1 METNKHMTKKQRKL
15 HRIWKSIRPFCVV
28 VVSVLV
34 VYLISVFSVRYF
46 LSNYINPVDVHDAT
60 PIEVVIPES
69 ASASRIAQI
78 LYNARGEDEKGLI
91 TNTAVFK
98 VYVDFIG
105 KASSL
110 QAGTYILSRNM
121 TLKQIVDV
129 ICEGNGQKEV
139 VKFTIPEGYT
149 VLDIA
154 KTLLDK
160 NLIPDESKFL
170 SLCESREANESFSF
184 IAQLP
189 ESAEKSRTFIMEG
202 YLFPDTY
209 EVYADGSVQAI
220 IIKFVNRFNDVF
232 TEDYLLRA
240 EELGMTVDE
249 VVTLASLIEREAK
262 NADDFGKVSAVFH
275 NRLKEGMKLQSCA
288 SLSYIL
294 GINKYTFSSSEM
306 ETDSLYN
313 TYKYEGLP
321 VGPIC
326 NPGETAIR
334 AALYPNQ
341 EYLDDGYLYFCNGN
355 ISLSSDLVFAKTYE
369 EHQKNVELYQAYWN

>member
-15 HRIWKSIRPFCVV
+15 RRIWKSVRPFCVF

-34 VYLISVFSVRYF
+34 VYLISSFSVRYF
-46 LSNYINPVDVHDAT
+46 LSNYINPVDVHDST

-69 ASASRIAQI
+69 ASASKIAQI
-78 LYNARGEDEKGLI
+78 LYNARGQDEKGLI

-121 TLKQIVDV
+121 TLKQIVDT
-129 ICEGNGQKEV
+129 ICDGNGQKEV

-160 NLIPDESKFL
+160 NLITDESKFL
-170 SLCESREANESFSF
+170 SLCASRESNESFSF

-209 EVYADGSVQAI
+209 EVFADGSVQAI
-220 IIKFVNRFNDVF
+220 IVKFVNRFNDVF

-262 NADDFGKVSAVFH
+262 NEDDFGKVSAVFH
-275 NRLKEGMKLQSCA
+275 NRLREGMKLQSCA

-294 GINKYTFSSSEM
+294 GISKYTFSSAEM

-313 TYKYEGLP
+313 TYKYDGLP

-326 NPGETAIR
+326 NPGEKAIK

-341 EYLDDGYLYFCNGN
+341 EYIDDGYLYFCNGN
-355 ISLSSDLVFAKTYE
+355 VSLSSDLVFAKTYE
-369 EHQKNVELYQAYWN
+369 EHQKNVALYSAYWN